1 MDVNITNTWQFYL
14 IGYIILVVLFNQFY
28 KLAVRHA
35 KRDGAA
41 TVLLQTIGGLSILVL
56 TPLFAIKFPTDWKV
70 YALLALACIFYA
82 LNDRIQTTVRKNLDV
97 SVYTILN
104 RLSSVFLI
112 IFGLTIF
119 KEPIVAGK
127 IIGAILILL
136 ANIILRFS
144 RKKIVFNKYIAFAA
158 LSNLALAIALSID
171 VNISSDFNLPIYI
184 MFTLILPAAMVK
196 LTEKIPFKDIRTE
209 FSSADKK
216 YYFITGILWGL
227 LIVFMIRAYQLSSFS
242 LITPLAATSV
252 LINVLIATLFFG
264 EKQDILKKIIA
275 ALISVVG
282 VYFTVLK

>member
-1 MDVNITNTWQFYL
+1 MDMNIFNTWQFYL

-41 TVLLQTIGGLSILVL
+41 TILLQTIGGLSILIL
-56 TPLFAIKFPTDWKV
+56 TPLFVIKFPTDWKV

-82 LNDRIQTTVRKNLDV
+82 LNDRIQTTVRKNMDV
-97 SVYTILN
+97 SIYTIIN

-119 KEPIVAGK
+119 KEPVVAGK

-136 ANIILRFS
+136 ANVILRFS
-144 RKKIVFNKYIAFAA
+144 RKKIIFNRYITLAA

-171 VNISSDFNLPIYI
+171 VNISKNFNLPVYI
-184 MFTLILPAAMVK
+184 MFTLILPMAMIK
-196 LTEKIPFKDIRTE
+196 LTEKIPFKDVLTE
-209 FSSADKK
+209 FSGADKK
-216 YYFITGILWGL
+216 YYFITGIVWGL